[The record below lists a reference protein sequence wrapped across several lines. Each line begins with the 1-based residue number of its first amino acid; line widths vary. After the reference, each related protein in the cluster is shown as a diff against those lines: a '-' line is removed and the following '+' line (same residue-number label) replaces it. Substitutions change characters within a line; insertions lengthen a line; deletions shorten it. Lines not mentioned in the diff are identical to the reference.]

1 MSSCHEIR
9 RQFIDFFVKKHSH
22 TEVPSSP
29 VVPHADPTLL
39 FANAG
44 MNQFKDVF
52 LGTGSRDFT
61 RAVDTQKCI
70 RAGGKHNDLD
80 DVGKDT
86 YHHTFFEML
95 GNWSFGDY
103 FKKEAIA
110 WAWEL
115 LTEVWQLDPGRLYAT
130 YFEGDASEGL
140 EPDSEARDF
149 WLELLP
155 EDRVIPGNKKD
166 NFWEMG
172 DTGPCGPCS
181 ELHYDGRPD
190 QQRKQTSGRSLV
202 NADDP
207 NVIEIWNLVFIQF
220 NRGNDGKLTP
230 LPAKHVDTG
239 MGFERIVRVLQG
251 KDSNYDTDVFS
262 PIFKAIQDVTGAAP
276 YGGKLDDSEAGRID
290 MAYRVIA
297 DHIRTLTFAL
307 TDGAHCGNEGRNY
320 VLRRILRRAV
330 HFGSNVMGVKENFF
344 YKLVPAVV
352 EAMGETF
359 PELKANPQ
367 AVQDELREEE
377 ESFRRTLDRGMELF
391 IQESARTFERMSA
404 GWSVG
409 RGGTIA
415 ADGKKSDDHNVPDVI
430 GITNE
435 EGNSQR
441 VQMPRTLQEIALVK
455 RKHFSDSEV
464 VLKGE
469 AAFRLYDTYGFP
481 IDLTVVLA
489 EQSGLQV
496 DIDGFNQLMAEARE
510 RSRAASGSADVA
522 AILQEIYQKEHPVA
536 TEFTGYS
543 QTEQTSQSWVHLF
556 RLREDGYDFVDE
568 AQPGD
573 RVAVQIASTPF
584 YAEGGGQVG
593 DTGSIAI
600 SDEGV
605 IRITD
610 TQKIADTWFHIGTVE
625 DGPIRSYKR
634 GPRGSEPEMTCRVDA
649 DRRALITANHT
660 ATHIMNHKMRQ
671 VLGGN
676 VDQRGSLV
684 DEEKTRFDFTHDKP
698 VKAEEVKQ
706 IEQKVNEEIA
716 ADLKVH
722 WDYAAKD
729 DALSIN
735 GLRAVFGEKYP
746 PKVRVV
752 SIGQP
757 VETLLKAPDSEDWP
771 SYSIEFCGGT
781 HLASTSQAERFAILS
796 EENVAKGIRRVTAV
810 TGKLAEQAAQR
821 AKALFEQIQSLDGKP
836 AEQMVEPLAELAGR
850 INEAG
855 LPLVARAELREKL
868 SQLQD
873 VVKQYEKQQ
882 SKAAAGEAVE
892 QARTIADEAEGN
904 VIVASLDGADADAL
918 RSAMD
923 VIRKKCP
930 EAAMLLA
937 SVDEGKVAFI
947 AAVPEALIKQG
958 LKAGDWVREVAK
970 VTGGGGGG
978 KPDKAQAGGKDPSK
992 LDDALDR
999 ARSFAAEKLG

>member
-1 MSSCHEIR
+1 MSSCHDIR

-52 LGTGSRDFT
+52 LGTGKRDFT

-103 FKKEAIA
+103 FKMEAIA

-251 KDSNYDTDVFS
+251 NDSNYDTDVFS
-262 PIFKAIQDVTGAAP
+262 PIFKAIQEVTGAAP

-391 IQESARTFERMSA
+391 NEWANHVELVATDNFVAVEPPPNPIPWNWIHPKELMIYQNAGRYVIPAR
-404 GWSVG
+404 
-409 RGGTIA
+409 
-415 ADGKKSDDHNVPDVI
+415 
-430 GITNE
+430 
-435 EGNSQR
+435 
-441 VQMPRTLQEIALVK
+441 
-455 RKHFSDSEV
+455 
-464 VLKGE
+464 
-469 AAFRLYDTYGFP
+469 AAFKLYDTHGFP
-481 IDLTVVLA
+481 VDLTQVMA
-489 EQSGLQV
+489 EQRGMAV
-496 DIDGFNQLMAEARE
+496 DLDGFNQLMAEARE

-568 AQPGD
+568 AQHGD
-573 RVAVQIASTPF
+573 RVAVQLASTPF

-634 GPRGSEPEMTCRVDA
+634 GPRGNEPEVKCSVDA

-671 VLGGN
+671 VLGGQ

-698 VKAEEVKQ
+698 VKTEKVKQ

-757 VETLLKAPDSEDWP
+757 VETLLEAPDSEDWP

-781 HLASTSQAERFAILS
+781 HLASTRQAERFAILS

-821 AKALFEQIQSLDGKP
+821 AKALFEQIQWLDGKP

-868 SQLQD
+868 AQLQE
-873 VVKQYEKQQ
+873 VVKQFEKQQ

-947 AAVPEALIKQG
+947 AAVPDELIKQG